1 MNAEAEEVSIASEPP
16 LRGSRWGASMET
28 QCPRAVALGTTLGA
42 SMPTVASHS
51 LPQPRKGM
59 EVKL

>member
-1 MNAEAEEVSIASEPP
+1 
-16 LRGSRWGASMET
+16 MET

-42 SMPTVASHS
+42 STPTVASHS